1 MISIQM
7 NLMMT
12 SHQSQNLNEFLLK
25 HKSKADEKST
35 HTRIPDNS
43 KKCYG
48 GSYHISKDDLSEMY
62 KLYYQQVFVEKKN
75 EYLTEKQLDDNGP
88 ILIDIDLRY
97 DYKIVERIHTY
108 QHIEDLILLYLEEL
122 KIMVKFTEETHIPIY
137 VFEKPNVNRL
147 EDKSLTKDGIHI
159 IIGVQLEREA
169 QSILREK
176 IISKIG
182 DTWGDELPIINSWET
197 VFDDG
202 ITKGS
207 SNWQMYGSR
216 KPGNQA
222 YELKYY
228 FMITFDIHDGEI
240 MMEHKSIDEC
250 ISLTNITES
259 LYKLSAQYDQHQKFD
274 YKEDF
279 LKLLED
285 KKSKKTNNKSKSSI
299 KVVNNTVEETEIIHL
314 ENIHNYDILCKAVD
328 NIMKNLT
335 VEEYNIRETHAYTQI
350 LPEKFYEPGSH
361 VLNTQVALALK
372 HTDERLFL
380 SWVMLRSKAN
390 DFDYST
396 IPQLYERWN
405 KYIKSKDNGVTNR
418 SLIYW
423 AKENSKELYEKVK
436 RDICEEH
443 YIDYTIEQP
452 THFDLAKVLFQIFK
466 DKYICSCIKN
476 KTWYVFKNHRWEL
489 DKGNGLRKAIST
501 DMYAIYKKKLNKLS
515 SESMAMDLADVR
527 LIPLKKI
534 INKIQHVI
542 NMMKTTSDK
551 NNIMIEAGEI
561 FYDPEFLKN
570 MDSNRWLICF
580 KNGVVDLNEKV
591 FRNGLP
597 TDYITKSTNIDYEE
611 INEHCDQ
618 DIAREITTFMQ
629 ELFPDPSLNNYMWD
643 HLSSVLIGI
652 NQNQTFHIYH
662 GRGSNGKSMLTDL
675 MFMTLGEYAGSVPVS
690 IITDKRPAIGGTS
703 SEIMQLKGIRYAVMA
718 EPKKGDKINEGIM
731 KQLTGDASISARSL
745 YCESETFS
753 IQFHLVVCT
762 NTLFEVT
769 SHDDGTWRRI
779 RVCDFES
786 KFYEPEEERDYRG
799 RKEYKHLFPKNKNL
813 KENMKKWI
821 SIFAGMLVKR
831 AFNKRGEVSNCIV
844 VKNRTDQY
852 RRESDY
858 IASFVLDKIKRE
870 KDGEKR
876 SVLKMSDIHEEFKL
890 WYNLHA
896 PKEKLP
902 KINEIKEY
910 IINKFGRISTD
921 VNGWMGLILIRENEG
936 SKMEEDD
943 DDLSQNAIID
953 VKTLNAV

>member
-1 MISIQM
+1 MLSIKM
-7 NLMMT
+7 NTTMNT
-12 SHQSQNLNEFLLK
+12 QQSQNLNEFLLK
-25 HKSKADEKST
+25 HKPTGDEKPT
-35 HTRIPDNS
+35 HTRIPDT
-43 KKCYG
+43 KLKCYG
-48 GSYHISKDDLSEMY
+48 GSYHISKENLNEMY
-62 KLYYQQVFVEKKN
+62 KLYHQHVFIEKNN
-75 EYLTEKQLDDNGP
+75 EYITEKQLDDNGP

-122 KIMVKFTEETHIPIY
+122 KLIVKFTEDTHIPIY

-147 EDKSLTKDGIHI
+147 DDGSLTKDGIHI
-159 IIGVQLEREA
+159 IIGIQLERTA
-169 QSILREK
+169 QVILREK
-176 IISKIG
+176 IISKIS
-182 DTWGDELPIINSWET
+182 DIWGDEIPIINSWEK

-228 FMITFDIHDGEI
+228 FMITFDIRDGEI
-240 MMEHKSIDEC
+240 MMEHRSTDEC
-250 ISLTNITES
+250 ISLSNIAES
-259 LYKLSAQYDQHQKFD
+259 LYKLSAQYNKHQKFE
-274 YKEDF
+274 YTNEFAKV
-279 LKLLED
+279 LEQQN
-285 KKSKKTNNKSKSSI
+285 SKKTYKLKSSI
-299 KVVNNTVEETEIIHL
+299 KIVNNANMFEENEII
-314 ENIHNYDILCKAVD
+314 NIEDINNIDTLNKAID
-328 NIMKNLT
+328 NIMKKLNMD
-335 VEEYNIRETHAYTQI
+335 EYYIREAHAYTQI

-361 VLNTQVALALK
+361 TLNTQVALALK

-380 SWVMLRSKAN
+380 SWVLLRSKAS

-396 IPQLYERWN
+396 IPKLYERWH
-405 KYIKSKDNGVTNR
+405 KYIKSKENGVTNR

-423 AKENSKELYEKVK
+423 AKENSRELYENVK
-436 RDICEEH
+436 RDICEEY

-452 THFDLAKVLFQIFK
+452 TDFDLAKVLYQIFK
-466 DKYICSCIKN
+466 DKYICSCITN

-489 DKGNGLRKAIST
+489 DKGNCLRKAIST
-501 DMYAIYKKKLNKLS
+501 DMHAIYKKKLNKLS
-515 SESMAMDLADVR
+515 TETMNMDLSDTR
-527 LIPLKKI
+527 MIPLKKK
-534 INKIQHVI
+534 INKIQNVM

-551 NNIMIEAGEI
+551 NNIMKEAVDI
-561 FYDPEFLKN
+561 FYDPDFMKN
-570 MDSNRWLICF
+570 MDSNRWLVCF
-580 KNGVVDLNEKV
+580 RNGVVDLKENI

-611 INEHCDQ
+611 FNENCNQ
-618 DIAREITTFMQ
+618 EIVGEITRFME

-675 MFMTLGEYAGSVPVS
+675 MFMTMGEYAGSVPVS

-731 KQLTGDASISARSL
+731 KQLTGDSSISARSL
-745 YCESETFS
+745 YCETETFS

-786 KFYEPEEERDYRG
+786 KFYEPEEFKDYRG

-813 KENMKKWI
+813 KENMKKWL
-821 SIFAGMLVKR
+821 SIFSGMLVKR
-831 AFNKRGEVSNCIV
+831 AFNKKGEVSNCIV

-870 KDGEKR
+870 RDGEKQ
-876 SVLKMSDIHEEFKL
+876 SVLRMTDIHDEFKL

-910 IINKFGRISTD
+910 IIGKFGKMSTD
-921 VNGWMGLILIRENEG
+921 VNGWNGLILIRENEG
-936 SKMEEDD
+936 TKIEDD
-943 DDLSQNAIID
+943 DDDNLSQNAIMDINS
-953 VKTLNAV
+953 L

>member
-1 MISIQM
+1 MM
-7 NLMMT
+7 NT
-12 SHQSQNLNEFLLK
+12 QQSQNLNNFLLK
-25 HKSKADEKST
+25 NKVKADEPTT
-35 HTRIPDNS
+35 HTRIPDT
-43 KKCYG
+43 KTKTYG
-48 GSYHISKDDLSEMY
+48 GKYHIANENLMEMY
-62 KLYYQQVFVEKKN
+62 QLYYEHVFVEKNN
-75 EYLTEKQLDDNGP
+75 EYLTEKQLENNGP

-97 DYKIVERIHTY
+97 DYKIVERVHTY

-122 KIMVKFTEETHIPIY
+122 KLMVKFTEDTRIPIY

-147 EDKSLTKDGIHI
+147 DDGSLTKDGIHI
-159 IIGVQLEREA
+159 IIGVQLERVA
-169 QSILREK
+169 QIILREK

-182 DTWGDELPIINSWET
+182 ETWGDELPIINNWES

-202 ITKGS
+202 ITRGV

-240 MMEHKSIDEC
+240 MMEQRTIEEC
-250 ISLTNITES
+250 ISLSNISES
-259 LYKLSAQYDQHQKFD
+259 LYKLSAQYDKHQQFD

-279 LKLLED
+279 AKIVED
-285 KKSKKTNNKSKSSI
+285 KKSKKTNKLKSTI
-299 KVVNNTVEETEIIHL
+299 KIVNHTNTIDTEII
-314 ENIHNYDILCKAVD
+314 NIEDINNFDILNKAID

-335 VEEYNIRETHAYTQI
+335 MDEYYIREAHAYTQI

-380 SWVMLRSKAN
+380 SWIMLRSKAS

-396 IPQLYERWN
+396 IPQLYNRWN
-405 KYIKSKDNGVTNR
+405 KYIKSKENGVTSR
-418 SLIYW
+418 SLIFW
-423 AKENSKELYEKVK
+423 AKENSRELYERVK
-436 RDICEEH
+436 RDMCEEH
-443 YIDYTIEQP
+443 YINYTIEQP
-452 THFDLAKVLFQIFK
+452 TDFDLARVLYQIFK
-466 DKYICSCIKN
+466 DKYVCSCITN

-489 DKGNGLRKAIST
+489 DKGSCLRKAIST
-501 DMYAIYKKKLNKLS
+501 DMYTIYKKRLDKITT
-515 SESMAMDLADVR
+515 ESLAMDLSDTR
-527 LIPLKKI
+527 LIQLKNIIKKI
-534 INKIQHVI
+534 QIVI

-551 NNIMIEAGEI
+551 NNIMREAVEI
-561 FYDPEFLKN
+561 FYDPDFTKN
-570 MDSNRWLICF
+570 MDSNRWLVCF
-580 KNGVVDLNEKV
+580 KNGVVDLKEKI

-611 INEHCDQ
+611 FNENSDSTTVG
-618 DIAREITTFMQ
+618 EITTFMQ

-675 MFMTLGEYAGSVPVS
+675 MFMTMGEYAGSVPVS

-731 KQLTGDASISARSL
+731 KQLTGDATISARSL
-745 YCESETFS
+745 YCESETFT

-786 KFYEPEEERDYRG
+786 KFYEPEEIQYFRG

-813 KENMKKWI
+813 KENMKKWL

-831 AFNKRGEVSNCIV
+831 AFDKRGEVSNCIV

-870 KDGEKR
+870 KDGDKP
-876 SVLKMSDIHEEFKL
+876 SVLRMSDIHEEFKL

-910 IINKFGRISTD
+910 IINKFGKMNSD
-921 VNGWMGLILIRENEG
+921 VNGWSGLILIRENDG
-936 SKMEEDD
+936 AKTNNDDD
-943 DDLSQNAIID
+943 DDLSIHAKADVNA
-953 VKTLNAV
+953 LNSI

>member
-1 MISIQM
+1 M
-7 NLMMT
+7 NT
-12 SHQSQNLNEFLLK
+12 QQSQNLNNFLLK
-25 HKSKADEKST
+25 NKVKADEPTT
-35 HTRIPDNS
+35 HTRIPDT
-43 KKCYG
+43 KTKTYG
-48 GSYHISKDDLSEMY
+48 GKYHIANENLMEMY
-62 KLYYQQVFVEKKN
+62 QLYYEHVFVEKNN
-75 EYLTEKQLDDNGP
+75 EYLTEKQLENNGP

-97 DYKIVERIHTY
+97 DYKIVERVHTY

-122 KIMVKFTEETHIPIY
+122 KLMVKFTEDTRIPIY

-147 EDKSLTKDGIHI
+147 DDGSLTKDGIHI
-159 IIGVQLEREA
+159 IIGVQLERVA
-169 QSILREK
+169 QIILREK

-182 DTWGDELPIINSWET
+182 ETWGDELPIINNWES

-202 ITKGS
+202 ITKGV

-240 MMEHKSIDEC
+240 MMEQRTIEEC
-250 ISLTNITES
+250 ISLSNISES
-259 LYKLSAQYDQHQKFD
+259 LYKLSAQYDKHQHFD

-279 LKLLED
+279 AKIVED
-285 KKSKKTNNKSKSSI
+285 KKSKKTNKLKSTI
-299 KVVNNTVEETEIIHL
+299 KIVNHTNTIDTEII
-314 ENIHNYDILCKAVD
+314 NIEDINNFDILNKAID

-335 VEEYNIRETHAYTQI
+335 MDEYYIREAHAYTQI

-380 SWVMLRSKAN
+380 SWIMLRSKAS

-396 IPQLYERWN
+396 IPQLYDRWN
-405 KYIKSKDNGVTNR
+405 KYIKSKENGVTSR
-418 SLIYW
+418 SLIFW
-423 AKENSKELYEKVK
+423 AKENSRELYERVK
-436 RDICEEH
+436 RDMCEEH
-443 YIDYTIEQP
+443 YINYTIEQP
-452 THFDLAKVLFQIFK
+452 TDFDLARVLYQIFK
-466 DKYICSCIKN
+466 DKYVCSCITN

-489 DKGNGLRKAIST
+489 DKGSCLRKAIST
-501 DMYAIYKKKLNKLS
+501 DMYTIYKKRLDKITT
-515 SESMAMDLADVR
+515 ESLAMDLSDTR
-527 LIPLKKI
+527 LIQLKNIIKKI
-534 INKIQHVI
+534 QIVI

-551 NNIMIEAGEI
+551 NNIMREAVEI
-561 FYDPEFLKN
+561 FYDPDFTKN
-570 MDSNRWLICF
+570 MDSNRWLVCF
-580 KNGVVDLNEKV
+580 KNGVVDLKEKI

-611 INEHCDQ
+611 FNENSDSTTVG
-618 DIAREITTFMQ
+618 EITTFMQ

-675 MFMTLGEYAGSVPVS
+675 MFMTMGEYAGSVPVS

-731 KQLTGDASISARSL
+731 KQLTGDATISARSL
-745 YCESETFS
+745 YCESETFT

-786 KFYEPEEERDYRG
+786 KFYEPEEIQYFRG

-813 KENMKKWI
+813 KENMKKWL

-831 AFNKRGEVSNCIV
+831 AFDKRGEVSNCIV

-870 KDGEKR
+870 KDGDKP
-876 SVLKMSDIHEEFKL
+876 SVLRMSDIHEEFKL

-910 IINKFGRISTD
+910 IINKFGKMSSD
-921 VNGWMGLILIRENEG
+921 VNGWSGLILIRENDG
-936 SKMEEDD
+936 AKTNNDDD
-943 DDLSQNAIID
+943 DDLSIHAKADVNA
-953 VKTLNAV
+953 LNSI

>member
-1 MISIQM
+1 M
-7 NLMMT
+7 NT
-12 SHQSQNLNEFLLK
+12 QQSQNLNNFLLK
-25 HKSKADEKST
+25 NKVKADEPTT
-35 HTRIPDNS
+35 HTRIPDT
-43 KKCYG
+43 KTKTYG
-48 GSYHISKDDLSEMY
+48 GKYHIANENLMEMY
-62 KLYYQQVFVEKKN
+62 KLYYEHVFVEKNN
-75 EYLTEKQLDDNGP
+75 EYLTEKQLENNGP

-97 DYKIVERIHTY
+97 DYKIVERVHTY

-122 KIMVKFTEETHIPIY
+122 KLMVKFTEDTRIPIY

-147 EDKSLTKDGIHI
+147 DDGSLTKDGIHI
-159 IIGVQLEREA
+159 IIGVQLERVA
-169 QSILREK
+169 QIILREK

-182 DTWGDELPIINSWET
+182 ETWGDELPIINNWES

-202 ITKGS
+202 ITKGV

-240 MMEHKSIDEC
+240 MMEQRTIEEC
-250 ISLTNITES
+250 ISLSNISES
-259 LYKLSAQYDQHQKFD
+259 LYKLSAQYDKHQHFD

-279 LKLLED
+279 AKIVED
-285 KKSKKTNNKSKSSI
+285 KKSKKTNKLKSTI
-299 KVVNNTVEETEIIHL
+299 KIVNHTNTIDTEII
-314 ENIHNYDILCKAVD
+314 NIEDINNFDILNKAID

-335 VEEYNIRETHAYTQI
+335 MDEYYIREAHAYTQI

-380 SWVMLRSKAN
+380 SWIMLRSKAS

-396 IPQLYERWN
+396 IPQLYDRWN
-405 KYIKSKDNGVTNR
+405 KYIKSKENGVTSR
-418 SLIYW
+418 SLIFW
-423 AKENSKELYEKVK
+423 AKENSRELYERVK
-436 RDICEEH
+436 RDMCEEH
-443 YIDYTIEQP
+443 YINYTIEQP
-452 THFDLAKVLFQIFK
+452 TDFDLARVLYQIFK
-466 DKYICSCIKN
+466 DKYVCSCITN

-489 DKGNGLRKAIST
+489 DKGSCLRKAIST
-501 DMYAIYKKKLNKLS
+501 DMYTIYKKRLDKITT
-515 SESMAMDLADVR
+515 ESLAMDLSDTR
-527 LIPLKKI
+527 LIQLKNIIKKI
-534 INKIQHVI
+534 QIVI

-551 NNIMIEAGEI
+551 NNIMREAVEI
-561 FYDPEFLKN
+561 FYDPDFTKN
-570 MDSNRWLICF
+570 MDSNRWLVCF
-580 KNGVVDLNEKV
+580 KNGVVDLKEKI

-611 INEHCDQ
+611 LNENSDSTTVG
-618 DIAREITTFMQ
+618 EITTFMQ

-675 MFMTLGEYAGSVPVS
+675 MFMTMGEYAGSVPVS

-731 KQLTGDASISARSL
+731 KQLTGDATISARSL
-745 YCESETFS
+745 YCESETFT

-786 KFYEPEEERDYRG
+786 KFYEPEEIQYFRG

-813 KENMKKWI
+813 KENMKKWL

-831 AFNKRGEVSNCIV
+831 AFDKRGEVSNCIV

-870 KDGEKR
+870 KDGDKP
-876 SVLKMSDIHEEFKL
+876 SVLRMSDIHEEFKL

-910 IINKFGRISTD
+910 IINKFGKMSSD
-921 VNGWMGLILIRENEG
+921 VNGWSGLILIRENDG
-936 SKMEEDD
+936 AKTNNDDD
-943 DDLSQNAIID
+943 DDLSIHAKADVNA
-953 VKTLNAV
+953 LNSI

>member
-1 MISIQM
+1 M
-7 NLMMT
+7 NIMMNT
-12 SHQSQNLNEFLLK
+12 QQSQNFNEFLQK
-25 HKSKADEKST
+25 HKAKMDEKST
-35 HTRIPDNS
+35 HTRIPDTT

-48 GSYHISKDDLSEMY
+48 GSYHISKDDLPEMY
-62 KLYYQQVFVEKKN
+62 RLYYQNVFVNKKN
-75 EYLTEKQLDDNGP
+75 EYLTERQLEDNGP

-97 DYKIVERIHTY
+97 DYKVVERIHTY
-108 QHIEDLILLYLEEL
+108 QHVEDLILLYLEEL
-122 KIMVKFTEETHIPIY
+122 KTILQFTEHTHIPIY
-137 VFEKPNVNRL
+137 VFEKPSVNRL
-147 EDKSLTKDGIHI
+147 EDGSLTKDGIHL
-159 IIGVQLEREA
+159 IIGVQLERDA
-169 QSILREK
+169 QIILRDT

-182 DTWGDELPIINSWET
+182 DVWGDDLPIINNWET

-207 SNWQMYGSR
+207 TNWQMYGSR

-228 FMITFDIHDGEI
+228 YIIKFDTHDGEI
-240 MMEHKSIDEC
+240 MMEQNPIENC
-250 ISLTNITES
+250 ISLANIPDS

-274 YKEDF
+274 YTNDF
-279 LKLLED
+279 IRIIED
-285 KKSKKTNNKSKSSI
+285 KKSKKNNKPKTTI
-299 KVVNNTVEETEIIHL
+299 KRINNTIEEVEFI
-314 ENIHNYDILCKAVD
+314 NIEDINNIDILNKAID
-328 NIMKNLT
+328 NIMKNLSMDQ
-335 VEEYNIRETHAYTQI
+335 YYIREAHVYTQI
-350 LPEKFYEPGSH
+350 LPAKFYEPGSH
-361 VLNTQVALALK
+361 ILNTQVALALK
-372 HTDERLFL
+372 HTDDRLFL
-380 SWVMLRSKAN
+380 SWVLLRSKAT

-396 IPQLYERWN
+396 IPKLYERWN
-405 KYIKSKDNGVTNR
+405 KYLKSKENGITNR

-423 AKENSKELYEKVK
+423 AKENAKEQYEQVK
-436 RDICEEH
+436 RDMCEEY

-452 THFDLAKVLFQIFK
+452 TDFDLAKVLYQIFK
-466 DKYICSCIKN
+466 DKYICSSTKTN
-476 KTWYVFKNHRWEL
+476 TWYVFKNHRWEL
-489 DKGNGLRKAIST
+489 DKSNSLRKSIST
-501 DMYAIYKKKLNKLS
+501 DMYSIYKRKLDKLS
-515 SESMAMDLADVR
+515 SESMAMDLSEPR
-527 LIPLKKI
+527 LIPLKKR
-534 INKIQHVI
+534 INKIQNVM
-542 NMMKTTSDK
+542 NRMKTTSDK
-551 NNIMIEAGEI
+551 NNIMKEAIEI
-561 FYDPEFLKN
+561 FHDPEFLKN

-580 KNGVVDLNEKV
+580 KNGVVDLNEKI

-597 TDYITKSTNIDYEE
+597 TDYITKSTNINYEPFDE
-611 INEHCDQ
+611 NCDQ
-618 DIAREITTFMQ
+618 SIVGEITTFME

-675 MFMTLGEYAGSVPVS
+675 MFMTMGEYAGSVPVS

-745 YCESETFS
+745 YQESETFA

-821 SIFAGMLVKR
+821 SIFSGMLVKR
-831 AFNKRGEVSNCIV
+831 AFDKRGEVSNCIV
-844 VKNRTDQY
+844 IKNRTDQY

-870 KDGEKR
+870 KDSETQ
-876 SVLKMSDIHEEFKL
+876 SVLKMTDIHEEFKL

-910 IINKFGRISTD
+910 IINKFGKMCSD
-921 VNGWMGLILIRENEG
+921 VNGWSGLVLIRENEG
-936 SKMEEDD
+936 SKKGEIED
-943 DDLSQNAIID
+943 DDLSQHASNHIQALNAI
-953 VKTLNAV
+953 

>member
-1 MISIQM
+1 M
-7 NLMMT
+7 NTTMNT
-12 SHQSQNLNEFLLK
+12 HQSQNLNEFLLK
-25 HKSKADEKST
+25 HKSTGDEKLT
-35 HTRIPDNS
+35 HTRIPDT
-43 KKCYG
+43 KLKCYG
-48 GSYHISKDDLSEMY
+48 GSYHISRENLNEMY
-62 KLYYQQVFVEKKN
+62 KLYHQHVFIEKNN
-75 EYLTEKQLDDNGP
+75 EYITEKQLENNGP

-122 KIMVKFTEETHIPIY
+122 KLIVKFTEDTHIPIY

-147 EDKSLTKDGIHI
+147 DDGSLTKDGIHI
-159 IIGVQLEREA
+159 IIGIQLERTA
-169 QSILREK
+169 QLILREK
-176 IISKIG
+176 IISKIS
-182 DTWGDELPIINSWET
+182 DIWGDEIPIINNWEK

-228 FMITFDIHDGEI
+228 FMITFDIRDSEI
-240 MMEHKSIDEC
+240 MMEHRSTDEC
-250 ISLTNITES
+250 ISLSNVAES
-259 LYKLSAQYDQHQKFD
+259 LYKLSAQYDQHQKFE
-274 YKEDF
+274 YKDEF
-279 LKLLED
+279 AKMLEEQN
-285 KKSKKTNNKSKSSI
+285 SKKTYKLKSTI
-299 KVVNNTVEETEIIHL
+299 KIVNNANMFEENEII
-314 ENIHNYDILCKAVD
+314 NIEDINNIDTLNKAID
-328 NIMKNLT
+328 NIMKKLNMD
-335 VEEYNIRETHAYTQI
+335 EYYIREAHAYTQI

-361 VLNTQVALALK
+361 TLNTQVALALK

-380 SWVMLRSKAN
+380 SWVLLRSKAS

-396 IPQLYERWN
+396 IPKLYERWN
-405 KYIKSKDNGVTNR
+405 KYIKSKENGVTSR
-418 SLIYW
+418 SIIYW
-423 AKENSKELYEKVK
+423 AKENSRELYEKVK
-436 RDICEEH
+436 RDICEEY

-452 THFDLAKVLFQIFK
+452 TDFDLAKVLYQIFK
-466 DKYICSCIKN
+466 DKYICSSITN

-489 DKGNGLRKAIST
+489 DKGNCLRKAIST
-501 DMYAIYKKKLNKLS
+501 DMHAIYKKKLNKLS
-515 SESMAMDLADVR
+515 TETMSMDLSDTRMV
-527 LIPLKKI
+527 PLKKK
-534 INKIQHVI
+534 INKIQNVM

-551 NNIMIEAGEI
+551 NNIMKESLEL
-561 FYDPEFLKN
+561 FYDPDFLTN
-570 MDSNRWLICF
+570 MDSNRWLVCF
-580 KNGVVDLNEKV
+580 RNGVVDLKEQI

-611 INEHCDQ
+611 FNENCNQ
-618 DIAREITTFMQ
+618 EIVGEITRFME

-675 MFMTLGEYAGSVPVS
+675 MFMTMGEYAGSVPVS

-731 KQLTGDASISARSL
+731 KQLTGDSSISARSL
-745 YCESETFS
+745 YCETETFS

-786 KFYEPEEERDYRG
+786 KFYEPEEFKDYRG

-813 KENMKKWI
+813 KENMKKWL
-821 SIFAGMLVKR
+821 SIFSGMLVKR
-831 AFNKRGEVSNCIV
+831 AFSKKGEVSNCIV

-870 KDGEKR
+870 RDGEKQ
-876 SVLKMSDIHEEFKL
+876 SVLRMTDIHDEFKL

-910 IINKFGRISTD
+910 IVGKFGKMSTD
-921 VNGWMGLILIRENEG
+921 VNGWNGLILIRENEG
-936 SKMEEDD
+936 TKMDD
-943 DDLSQNAIID
+943 DDDNLSQNAVMDINS
-953 VKTLNAV
+953 LNAI

>member
-1 MISIQM
+1 MM
-7 NLMMT
+7 NT
-12 SHQSQNLNEFLLK
+12 QQSQNLNNFLLK
-25 HKSKADEKST
+25 NKVKADEPTT
-35 HTRIPDNS
+35 HTRIPDT
-43 KKCYG
+43 KTKTYG
-48 GSYHISKDDLSEMY
+48 GKYHIANENLMEMY
-62 KLYYQQVFVEKKN
+62 KLYYEHVFVEKNN
-75 EYLTEKQLDDNGP
+75 EYLTEKQLENNGP

-97 DYKIVERIHTY
+97 DYKIVERVHTY

-122 KIMVKFTEETHIPIY
+122 KLMVKFTEDTRIPIY

-147 EDKSLTKDGIHI
+147 DDGSLTKDGIHI
-159 IIGVQLEREA
+159 IIGVQLERVA
-169 QSILREK
+169 QIILREK

-182 DTWGDELPIINSWET
+182 ETWGDELPIINNWES

-202 ITKGS
+202 ITKGV

-240 MMEHKSIDEC
+240 MMEQRTIEEC
-250 ISLTNITES
+250 ISLSNISES
-259 LYKLSAQYDQHQKFD
+259 LYKLSAQYDKHQHFD

-279 LKLLED
+279 AKIVED
-285 KKSKKTNNKSKSSI
+285 KKSKKTNKLKSTI
-299 KVVNNTVEETEIIHL
+299 KIVNHTNTIDTEII
-314 ENIHNYDILCKAVD
+314 NIEDINNFDILNKAID

-335 VEEYNIRETHAYTQI
+335 MDEYYIREAHAYTQI

-380 SWVMLRSKAN
+380 SWIMLRSKAS

-396 IPQLYERWN
+396 IPQLYDRWN
-405 KYIKSKDNGVTNR
+405 KYIKSKENGVTSR
-418 SLIYW
+418 SLIFW
-423 AKENSKELYEKVK
+423 AKENSRELYERVK
-436 RDICEEH
+436 RDMCEEH
-443 YIDYTIEQP
+443 YINYTIEQP
-452 THFDLAKVLFQIFK
+452 TDFDLARVLYQIFK
-466 DKYICSCIKN
+466 DKYVCSCITN

-489 DKGNGLRKAIST
+489 DKGSCLRKAIST
-501 DMYAIYKKKLNKLS
+501 DMYTIYKKRLDKITT
-515 SESMAMDLADVR
+515 ESLAMDLSDTR
-527 LIPLKKI
+527 LIQLKNIIKKI
-534 INKIQHVI
+534 QIVI

-551 NNIMIEAGEI
+551 NNIMREAVEI
-561 FYDPEFLKN
+561 FYDPDFTKN
-570 MDSNRWLICF
+570 MDSNRWLVCF
-580 KNGVVDLNEKV
+580 KNGVVDLKEKI

-611 INEHCDQ
+611 LNENSDSTTVG
-618 DIAREITTFMQ
+618 EITTFMQ

-675 MFMTLGEYAGSVPVS
+675 MFMTMGEYAGSVPVS

-731 KQLTGDASISARSL
+731 KQLTGDATISARSL
-745 YCESETFS
+745 YCESETFT

-786 KFYEPEEERDYRG
+786 KFYEPEEIQYFRG

-813 KENMKKWI
+813 KENMKKWL

-831 AFNKRGEVSNCIV
+831 AFDKRGEVSNCIV

-870 KDGEKR
+870 KDGDKP
-876 SVLKMSDIHEEFKL
+876 SVLRMSDIHEEFKL

-910 IINKFGRISTD
+910 IINKFGKMSSD
-921 VNGWMGLILIRENEG
+921 VNGWSGLILIRENDG
-936 SKMEEDD
+936 AKTNNDDD
-943 DDLSQNAIID
+943 DDLSIHAKADVNA
-953 VKTLNAV
+953 LNSI

>member
-1 MISIQM
+1 MM
-7 NLMMT
+7 NT
-12 SHQSQNLNEFLLK
+12 QQSQNLNNFLLK
-25 HKSKADEKST
+25 NKVKADEPTT
-35 HTRIPDNS
+35 HTRIPDT
-43 KKCYG
+43 KTKTYG
-48 GSYHISKDDLSEMY
+48 GKYHIANENLMEMY
-62 KLYYQQVFVEKKN
+62 QLYYEHVFVEKNN
-75 EYLTEKQLDDNGP
+75 EYLTEKQLENNGP

-97 DYKIVERIHTY
+97 DYKIVERVHTY

-122 KIMVKFTEETHIPIY
+122 KLMVKFTEDTRIPIY

-147 EDKSLTKDGIHI
+147 DDGSLTKDGIHI
-159 IIGVQLEREA
+159 IIGVQLERVA
-169 QSILREK
+169 QIILREK

-182 DTWGDELPIINSWET
+182 ETWGDELPIINNWES

-202 ITKGS
+202 ITKGV

-240 MMEHKSIDEC
+240 MMEQRTIEEC
-250 ISLTNITES
+250 ISLSNISES
-259 LYKLSAQYDQHQKFD
+259 LYKLSAQYDKHQHFD

-279 LKLLED
+279 AKIVED
-285 KKSKKTNNKSKSSI
+285 KKSKKTNKLKSTI
-299 KVVNNTVEETEIIHL
+299 KIVNHTNTIDTEII
-314 ENIHNYDILCKAVD
+314 NIEDINNFDILNKAID

-335 VEEYNIRETHAYTQI
+335 MDEYYIREAHAYTQI

-380 SWVMLRSKAN
+380 SWIMLRSKAS

-396 IPQLYERWN
+396 IPQLYDRWN
-405 KYIKSKDNGVTNR
+405 KYIKSKENGVTSR
-418 SLIYW
+418 SLIFW
-423 AKENSKELYEKVK
+423 AKENSRELYERVK
-436 RDICEEH
+436 RDMCEEH
-443 YIDYTIEQP
+443 YINYTIEQP
-452 THFDLAKVLFQIFK
+452 TDFDLARVLYQIFK
-466 DKYICSCIKN
+466 DKYVCSCITN

-489 DKGNGLRKAIST
+489 DKGSCLRKAIST
-501 DMYAIYKKKLNKLS
+501 DMYTIYKKRLDKITT
-515 SESMAMDLADVR
+515 ESLAMDLSDTR
-527 LIPLKKI
+527 LIQLKNIIKKI
-534 INKIQHVI
+534 QIVI

-551 NNIMIEAGEI
+551 NNIMREAVEI
-561 FYDPEFLKN
+561 FYDPDFTKN
-570 MDSNRWLICF
+570 MDSNRWLVCF
-580 KNGVVDLNEKV
+580 KNGVVDLKEKI

-611 INEHCDQ
+611 FNENSDSTTVG
-618 DIAREITTFMQ
+618 EITTFMQ

-675 MFMTLGEYAGSVPVS
+675 MFMTMGEYAGSVPVS

-731 KQLTGDASISARSL
+731 KQLTGDATISARSL
-745 YCESETFS
+745 YCESETFT

-786 KFYEPEEERDYRG
+786 KFYEPEEIQYFRG

-813 KENMKKWI
+813 KENMKKWL

-831 AFNKRGEVSNCIV
+831 AFDKRGEVSNCIV

-870 KDGEKR
+870 KDGDKP
-876 SVLKMSDIHEEFKL
+876 SVLRMSDIHEEFKL

-910 IINKFGRISTD
+910 IINKFGKMSSD
-921 VNGWMGLILIRENEG
+921 VNGWSGLILIRENDG
-936 SKMEEDD
+936 AKTNNDDD
-943 DDLSQNAIID
+943 DDLSIHAKADVNA
-953 VKTLNAV
+953 LNSI

>member
-1 MISIQM
+1 MLNTQ
-7 NLMMT
+7 
-12 SHQSQNLNEFLLK
+12 QSQNLNEFLLK
-25 HKSKADEKST
+25 HKVKPDEKPT
-35 HTRIPDNS
+35 HTRIPDS
-43 KKCYG
+43 KMKCYG
-48 GSYHISKDDLSEMY
+48 GSYHISKEELNEMY
-62 KLYYQQVFVEKKN
+62 KFYYQHVFVEKNN
-75 EYLTEKQLDDNGP
+75 EYITEKQLDDNGP

-122 KIMVKFTEETHIPIY
+122 KLMIKFTEETLIPIY

-147 EDKSLTKDGIHI
+147 DDGSLTKDGIHI
-159 IIGVQLEREA
+159 IIGVQLERCA
-169 QSILREK
+169 QMILREK

-182 DTWGDELPIINSWET
+182 ETWGDELPIINNWET

-240 MMEHKSIDEC
+240 MMEQRSIDDC
-250 ISLTNITES
+250 ISSSSIEDS
-259 LYKLSAQYDQHQKFD
+259 LYKLSAQYDQHQKFE

-279 LKLLED
+279 AKMLEE
-285 KKSKKTNNKSKSSI
+285 KKSKKVNNKLKSTI
-299 KVVNNTVEETEIIHL
+299 KIVNNTNTVDDTEII
-314 ENIHNYDILCKAVD
+314 NIEDINNFDILKRAIE
-328 NIMKNLT
+328 NIMKNLSMD
-335 VEEYNIRETHAYTQI
+335 EYYIREAHAYTQI

-380 SWVMLRSKAN
+380 SWIMLRSKAT

-396 IPQLYERWN
+396 IPKLYERWN
-405 KYIKSKDNGVTNR
+405 KYIKSKENGVTNR
-418 SLIYW
+418 SIIYW
-423 AKENSKELYEKVK
+423 AKENSRELYENVK
-436 RDICEEH
+436 REMCEEH

-452 THFDLAKVLFQIFK
+452 TDFDLARVLYQIFK
-466 DKYICSCIKN
+466 DKYICSCVTN

-489 DKGNGLRKAIST
+489 DKGNCLRKAIST
-501 DMYAIYKKKLNKLS
+501 DMYSIYKKKLNKLT
-515 SESMAMDLADVR
+515 SEILTMDLGDVR
-527 LIPLKKI
+527 MIPLKKKV
-534 INKIQHVI
+534 NKIQHVI

-551 NNIMIEAGEI
+551 NNIMREAVEI
-561 FYDPEFLKN
+561 FYDPDFTRN

-580 KNGVVDLNEKV
+580 RNGVVDLKEKI

-611 INEHCDQ
+611 FNENCDPNIVNQ
-618 DIAREITTFMQ
+618 VTTFMQ

-675 MFMTLGEYAGSVPVS
+675 MFMTMGEYAGSVPVS

-731 KQLTGDASISARSL
+731 KQLTGDATISARSL
-745 YCESETFS
+745 YCESETFA

-786 KFYEPEEERDYRG
+786 KFYEPEEYKDYRG

-831 AFNKRGEVSNCIV
+831 AFEKRGEVSNCIV
-844 VKNRTDQY
+844 VKTRTDQY

-858 IASFVLDKIKRE
+858 IASFVLDKIKRDNRE
-870 KDGEKR
+870 GDKP
-876 SVLKMSDIHEEFKL
+876 SVLRMTDIHDEFKL
-890 WYNLHA
+890 WYGLHA

-910 IINKFGRISTD
+910 IINKFGKMSSD
-921 VNGWMGLILIRENEG
+921 VNGWTGLVLIRENEG
-936 SKMEEDD
+936 TKVDD
-943 DDLSQNAIID
+943 DDDDDVSIHAKSDINA
-953 VKTLNAV
+953 LNAV

>member
-1 MISIQM
+1 MM
-7 NLMMT
+7 NT
-12 SHQSQNLNEFLLK
+12 QQSQNLNNFLLK
-25 HKSKADEKST
+25 NKVKADEPTT
-35 HTRIPDNS
+35 HTRIPDT
-43 KKCYG
+43 KTKIYG
-48 GSYHISKDDLSEMY
+48 GKYHIANENLMEMY
-62 KLYYQQVFVEKKN
+62 KLYYEHVFVEKNN
-75 EYLTEKQLDDNGP
+75 EYLTEKQLENNGP

-97 DYKIVERIHTY
+97 DYKIVERVHTY

-122 KIMVKFTEETHIPIY
+122 KLMVKFTEDTRMPIY

-147 EDKSLTKDGIHI
+147 DDGSLTKDGIHI
-159 IIGVQLEREA
+159 IIGVQLERVA
-169 QSILREK
+169 QIILRDK

-182 DTWGDELPIINSWET
+182 ETWGDELPIINNWES

-202 ITKGS
+202 ITKGV

-228 FMITFDIHDGEI
+228 FMITFDIHDEEI
-240 MMEHKSIDEC
+240 MMEQRTIEEC
-250 ISLTNITES
+250 ISLSNIAES
-259 LYKLSAQYDQHQKFD
+259 LYKLSAQYEQHQKFD
-274 YKEDF
+274 YKNDF
-279 LKLLED
+279 AKVVED
-285 KKSKKTNNKSKSSI
+285 KKSKKTNKPKSTI
-299 KVVNNTVEETEIIHL
+299 KIVNHTNTIDTEII
-314 ENIHNYDILCKAVD
+314 NIEDINNFDILNKAID

-335 VEEYNIRETHAYTQI
+335 MDEYYIREAHAYTQI

-380 SWVMLRSKAN
+380 SWVMLRSKAS
-390 DFDYST
+390 DFDYSM

-405 KYIKSKDNGVTNR
+405 KYIKSKENGVTSR
-418 SLIYW
+418 SLIFW
-423 AKENSKELYEKVK
+423 AKENSRELYERVK
-436 RDICEEH
+436 RDMCEEH
-443 YIDYTIEQP
+443 YINYTIEQP
-452 THFDLAKVLFQIFK
+452 TDFDLARVLYQIFK
-466 DKYICSCIKN
+466 DKYVCSCITN

-489 DKGNGLRKAIST
+489 DKGSCLRKAIST
-501 DMYAIYKKKLNKLS
+501 DMYTIYKKRLDKITT
-515 SESMAMDLADVR
+515 ESLAMDLSDTR
-527 LIPLKKI
+527 LIQLKNIIKKI
-534 INKIQHVI
+534 QIVI

-551 NNIMIEAGEI
+551 NNIMREAVEI
-561 FYDPEFLKN
+561 FYDPDFTKN
-570 MDSNRWLICF
+570 MDSNRWLVCF
-580 KNGVVDLNEKV
+580 KNGVVDLKEKI

-611 INEHCDQ
+611 FNENSDPTTVG
-618 DIAREITTFMQ
+618 EITTFMQ

-675 MFMTLGEYAGSVPVS
+675 MFMTMGEYAGSVPVS

-731 KQLTGDASISARSL
+731 KQLTGDSTISARSL
-745 YCESETFS
+745 YCESETFT

-786 KFYEPEEERDYRG
+786 KFYEPEEIQFFRG

-813 KENMKKWI
+813 KENMKKWL
-821 SIFAGMLVKR
+821 SIFSGMLVKR
-831 AFNKRGEVSNCIV
+831 AFEKRGEVSNCIV

-870 KDGEKR
+870 KDGDKP
-876 SVLKMSDIHEEFKL
+876 SVLRMSDIHEEFKL

-910 IINKFGRISTD
+910 IINKFGKMSSD
-921 VNGWMGLILIRENEG
+921 VNGWAGLILIRENDG
-936 SKMEEDD
+936 AKTNNDDD
-943 DDLSQNAIID
+943 DDLSIHAKSDVNA
-953 VKTLNAV
+953 LNSI